1 MLLEG
6 TELDGAA
13 APILIQ
19 RWQLTNDG
27 GQFIYLRWRTIV
39 TSGENGFLFSMFQI
53 LAMFGDMF

>member
-1 MLLEG
+1 MLVEG

-19 RWQLTNDG
+19 RWQLTDDG

-39 TSGENGFLFSMFQI
+39 TSGGKWI
-53 LAMFGDMF
+53 LIFNVSDSCHVW